1 MESGVVRSQSAIGRA
16 REAGSMRPFDFGSN
30 VPWTNVPEAAS
41 VNLIVVRETV
51 KLE

>member
-1 MESGVVRSQSAIGRA
+1 
-16 REAGSMRPFDFGSN
+16 
-30 VPWTNVPEAAS
+30 VPWMNVPEAAS